1 MPKKRR
7 NNGRNKK
14 HKGHS
19 DPVHCENCKRL
30 VPKDK
35 AIKRFLIKNMVDGSS
50 KRDIEEAS
58 VYGDNYTMPRLFIK
72 NQYCV
77 SCGIHTRIVRVRST
91 ANRRVRYISNF
102 REGTEE
108 ATNGLCN
115 IIKIKMWYNI
125 IRYLQYINSTEIAN
139 RIPFFF
145 SLIGI

>member
-50 KRDIEEAS
+50 KRDIEDQSIYKTETE
-58 VYGDNYTMPRLFIK
+58 NYSMPKLFIK

-77 SCGIHTRIVRVRST
+77 SCGIHARIVRVRSRV
-91 ANRRVRYISNF
+91 NRRVRYISNY
-102 REGTEE
+102 RDGTEE
-108 ATNGLCN
+108 ASHGLY
-115 IIKIKMWYNI
+115 K
-125 IRYLQYINSTEIAN
+125 QANSKVPQKKQNAK
-139 RIPFFF
+139 
-145 SLIGI
+145 